1 MKLKGEASMAAG
13 GHRRVRTRKL
23 ARRPRPAKF
32 QVDRQA
38 RKAAAAR
45 THKRRRTKQLAAGTG
60 FLLLLGAGWFYPLI
74 GYFIP
79 ACMLLG
85 IGLAAFR
92 GRSWC
97 NWLCPRGSFEDALLT
112 RISRERR
119 IPQVFRNPP
128 LRLGVMTLLM
138 GLLTFQLIRLW
149 PDPFAIGGAF
159 ILLLTLTTTV
169 AVVLGIIFQQRTW
182 CYICPIGTMSSWV
195 GRNRQP
201 LTLVEERCLECHLCA
216 KNCPM
221 QLKPVALK
229 LQPAMANRGDCL
241 KCRLCVDSCPTAALS
256 FPEDRTGNKAA

>member
-13 GHRRVRTRKL
+13 GNRRARTRNL
-23 ARRPRPAKF
+23 SRRPRPAKV
-32 QVDRQA
+32 QVDRQV

-45 THKRRRTKQLAAGTG
+45 TQKRRRTKQLVAGTG

-97 NWLCPRGSFEDALLT
+97 NWLCPRGSFEDALVA
-112 RISRERR
+112 RISRRR
-119 IPQVFRNPP
+119 WIPEVFRGMS

-138 GLLTFQLIRLW
+138 GLLTFQIIRLW
-149 PDPFAIGGAF
+149 PDPYAIGGAF

-169 AVVLGIIFQQRTW
+169 SVVLGIIFQQRTW
-182 CYICPIGTMSSWV
+182 CYICPIGTMSNWA
-195 GRNRQP
+195 GRNRRP

-221 QLKPVALK
+221 QLSPAALK
-229 LQPAMANRGDCL
+229 QQAAMANGGDCL
-241 KCRLCVDSCPTAALS
+241 KCRLCVTTCPTGALS
-256 FPEDRTGNKAA
+256 FPGDRSGSKAA